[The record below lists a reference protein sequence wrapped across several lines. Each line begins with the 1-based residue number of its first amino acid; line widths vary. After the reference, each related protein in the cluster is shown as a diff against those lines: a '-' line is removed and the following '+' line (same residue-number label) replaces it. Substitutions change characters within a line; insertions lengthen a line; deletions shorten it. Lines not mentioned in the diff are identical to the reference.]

1 MKNSLSY
8 KSYIRSPYYSIK
20 HTTYFDVYDELFF
33 SYRNKKIT
41 FVEIGVYGGGSLF
54 MWRNFFG
61 PKARIIGI
69 DLDPNAKKWEKFG
82 FEIFIGNQSSH
93 SFWNKVKKKIGKID
107 IALDDG
113 GHTYEQQIVT
123 TECLLDQIKN
133 GGLLVVEDTHTSY
146 MNHFGPKKYSFVE
159 YTKKMIDKVNSRSSL
174 LYGKESD
181 TRIWSIQI
189 YESIVAFKIN
199 KKASSLLSKL
209 IDNSGIKDNAK
220 DLRHADNYAMQKIDT
235 FIKLNIFI
243 KYIPGWKIV
252 YRSLRYIFIKNKFS
266 AKKYFNSFF

>member
-1 MKNSLSY
+1 
-8 KSYIRSPYYSIK
+8 
-20 HTTYFDVYDELFF
+20 
-33 SYRNKKIT
+33 
-41 FVEIGVYGGGSLF
+41 
-54 MWRNFFG
+54 
-61 PKARIIGI
+61 
-69 DLDPNAKKWEKFG
+69 
-82 FEIFIGNQSSH
+82 
-93 SFWNKVKKKIGKID
+93 
-107 IALDDG
+107 
-113 GHTYEQQIVT
+113 
-123 TECLLDQIKN
+123 
-133 GGLLVVEDTHTSY
+133 
-146 MNHFGPKKYSFVE
+146 MNNFGPKKYSFVE
-159 YTKKMIDKVNSRSSL
+159 YTKKMIDKVNSRSSF

-235 FIKLNIFI
+235 FIKLNNFI

>member
-1 MKNSLSY
+1 
-8 KSYIRSPYYSIK
+8 
-20 HTTYFDVYDELFF
+20 
-33 SYRNKKIT
+33 
-41 FVEIGVYGGGSLF
+41 
-54 MWRNFFG
+54 
-61 PKARIIGI
+61 
-69 DLDPNAKKWEKFG
+69 
-82 FEIFIGNQSSH
+82 
-93 SFWNKVKKKIGKID
+93 
-107 IALDDG
+107 
-113 GHTYEQQIVT
+113 
-123 TECLLDQIKN
+123 
-133 GGLLVVEDTHTSY
+133 
-146 MNHFGPKKYSFVE
+146 MNIQK
-159 YTKKMIDKVNSRSSL
+159 KVNSRSSF

-235 FIKLNIFI
+235 FIKLNNFI